1 MGAQERQDRYPST
14 TRVIAPNPRHGGD
27 EEGCGDEE
35 GGRHEKGRHEGW
47 SDEEGNEE
55 GQGDRGGVRA
65 KHRGLPLWIFCRARP
80 RFFEAG
86 VAGPPGP
93 ALLYITWLVSVA
105 CGSLAE
111 GA

>member
-1 MGAQERQDRYPST
+1 MG
-14 TRVIAPNPRHGGD
+14 TRLIAPNPRHGGD

-35 GGRHEKGRHEGW
+35 GRHEGW
-47 SDEEGNEE
+47 SDEEGDEEGEEGGQRDEEGSHEEGNEE

-65 KHRGLPLWIFCRARP
+65 KHRGRSLWIFCRARP
-80 RFFEAG
+80 GFFEAG

-105 CGSLAE
+105 CGS
-111 GA
+111 